1 MRLAENARH
10 TGSEVMGLM
19 ASGCQLTPTA
29 DSLKT
34 QAAGPSS
41 SQPFVIFAMCPHFST
56 ASPKSQPLLFHDMKE
71 NFNKFSLC
79 SIQKFW
85 YTEQLTNLFVCG
97 LMSLVYITKTLT
109 ENLPLFRCLQ
119 RAGGRCEPERS
130 AWAVWFPSRSR
141 KRAAA
146 SVMGPGVPRYRDR
159 AYWSPKRSPPGR

>member
-1 MRLAENARH
+1 MDARR

-56 ASPKSQPLLFHDMKE
+56 ASPKCQSLLFHEMKE
-71 NFNKFSLC
+71 NFNKISLC

-85 YTEQLTNLFVCG
+85 YTKQLTNLFVCG
-97 LMSLVYITKTLT
+97 LMSTVYITKTLT
-109 ENLPLFRCLQ
+109 EICPCSDACR
-119 RAGGRCEPERS
+119 EP
-130 AWAVWFPSRSR
+130 AVGASRSGVHGQSGSR
-141 KRAAA
+141 
-146 SVMGPGVPRYRDR
+146 VGPVNELRLQ
-159 AYWSPKRSPPGR
+159 